1 MRTIRAASGASG
13 ANVGSAARGRNGTR
27 LLKAALVG
35 SFVACSS
42 GGGGPSPSPPSL
54 IETGGASPR
63 SVITPT
69 FGPTVTAPVP
79 PRAISGGTLLATRDG
94 TRAIAADSERDSV
107 YVVNLKTH
115 ALDFA
120 VALSA
125 GDEPGRLTEDGAGRI
140 HVALRSGGALAT
152 LDPSKGTVLFRRA
165 VVTGELAFRR
175 FDSDHPEGERRPT
188 RGYMAALQCGPLR
201 GCIER
206 HQSHRPDVNSVVL

>member
-152 LDPSKGTVLFRRA
+152 LDPSKTSSCTPTPRERA
-165 VVTGELAFRR
+165 
-175 FDSDHPEGERRPT
+175 
-188 RGYMAALQCGPLR
+188 
-201 GCIER
+201 
-206 HQSHRPDVNSVVL
+206 RPDTLSSRRGAPAAPRGSQHIWSSRNRTTTRWACHRRSVR